1 MIAKKLP
8 CFEFSCHLVISSLFF
23 SKRKGAETS
32 RCHWLWTF
40 RFSLCGRFM
49 PWIRS
54 NQSKLRSSKD
64 SRAIN
69 ISAALES
76 EQVLLF
82 QQPLVEFPI
91 TYILRR
97 TVPIFCECRLPN
109 DKKEHVQ
116 CSQCCSWYHPNCVMV
131 PEWAIKTKRKCQKGK
146 NSPTK

>member
-8 CFEFSCHLVISSLFF
+8 CFEFSWHLAISSLFF

-54 NQSKLRSSKD
+54 HQSKLRSSKD
-64 SRAIN
+64 SRAFN

-109 DKKEHVQ
+109 DNLFLGFLVFSKQ
-116 CSQCCSWYHPNCVMV
+116 TLRS
-131 PEWAIKTKRKCQKGK
+131 KRFEKCPI
-146 NSPTK
+146 STSHLAALYR